1 MHARGVAARHFAGAQ
16 RLGVRRARRRASAPP
31 PWVERTNEGA
41 GLGKGIPD
49 KFTLTLAGGADLDL
63 DNIRIKEIPPIS
75 SAITSIAPLELKPV
89 SLAITQL
96 PTISLD
102 LAVKELPKIDMDIGL
117 KPTRVTMPM
126 NTHVCLKVF
135 GLKLLDLSLCGE
147 NMVILEPY
155 TPRRAELGCN

>member
-1 MHARGVAARHFAGAQ
+1 M
-16 RLGVRRARRRASAPP
+16 
-31 PWVERTNEGA
+31 
-41 GLGKGIPD
+41 GKGIPD

-63 DNIRIKEIPPIS
+63 DNIRIKEIPPIN

-117 KPTRVTMPM
+117 KPTRVSMPM
-126 NTHVCLKVF
+126 NTHVCLKVL